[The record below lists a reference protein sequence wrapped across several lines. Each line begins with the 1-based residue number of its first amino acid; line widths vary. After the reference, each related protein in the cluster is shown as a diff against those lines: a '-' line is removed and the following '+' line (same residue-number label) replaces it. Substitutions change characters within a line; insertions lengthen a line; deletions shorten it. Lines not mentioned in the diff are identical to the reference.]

1 MLFINEKIVF
11 KKFLTQNTYFFL
23 LTSLSITFI
32 VWAIRAV
39 NNLDI
44 VSEDGH
50 SFFIYVNYTLLVFP
64 KIFGQVLP
72 IIFFTSLFYSII
84 KYENNNELKIFWIN
98 GINKVNFYNVV
109 LRYTFLFFLVQILIS
124 TVLSPY
130 MQNKAREFIQDS
142 TLDFFPS
149 LFQEKKFIDTV
160 EKLTIFIETKNS
172 MNDLRNIYLKDD
184 SGSSPKIIIAKKGQ
198 LISKDNKRVLRLYDG
213 NFINMDRDG
222 KSSSFNFEKTDFNL
236 SKFATKSTTYRK
248 IQETN
253 MKELFKCANYI
264 LVKKLPYVEKYL
276 VCNND
281 GINEI
286 ISEIYKRIYKPFYL
300 FLLSSIVILLLI
312 SNHEEKRFKNIKLLI
327 FFFGIVMIIFSEIS
341 VNFSGKSDFNLMISI
356 ISPIIL
362 FLILYIF
369 FYKKVNYTE
378 YKE

>member
-72 IIFFTSLFYSII
+72 IIFFTSLFYNII

-98 GINKVNFYNVV
+98 GINKINFYNVI
-109 LRYTFLFFLVQILIS
+109 LRYTFLFFLIQVFIS
-124 TVLSPY
+124 TILSPY

-184 SGSSPKIIIAKKGQ
+184 SGSSPRIIIAKKGQ
-198 LISKDNKRVLRLYDG
+198 LISQDNRRILRLYDG
-213 NFINMDRDG
+213 KFLNMYRDG

-236 SKFATKSTTYRK
+236 SKFVTKSTTYRK
-248 IQETN
+248 VQETYIT
-253 MKELFKCANYI
+253 ELLRCVNYI
-264 LVKKLPYVEKYL
+264 LIKKISYIEEYL
-276 VCNND
+276 ICNKD
-281 GINEI
+281 GIDEI
-286 ISEIYKRIYKPFYL
+286 VSEIYKRIYKPFYL
-300 FLLSSIVILLLI
+300 FLLSSIVIFLLM
-312 SNHEEKRFKNIKLLI
+312 SNHEEKKFKNIKFLI
-327 FFFGIVMIIFSEIS
+327 FFLGVALIVLSEIS
-341 VNFSGKSDFNLMISI
+341 VNFSGVSDFNLVVSLVF
-356 ISPIIL
+356 PIIL
-362 FLILYIF
+362 FLILYIL
-369 FYKKVNYTE
+369 FYKKNNYTK
-378 YKE
+378 YKR

>member
-1 MLFINEKIVF
+1 
-11 KKFLTQNTYFFL
+11 
-23 LTSLSITFI
+23 
-32 VWAIRAV
+32 
-39 NNLDI
+39 
-44 VSEDGH
+44 
-50 SFFIYVNYTLLVFP
+50 
-64 KIFGQVLP
+64 
-72 IIFFTSLFYSII
+72 
-84 KYENNNELKIFWIN
+84 
-98 GINKVNFYNVV
+98 
-109 LRYTFLFFLVQILIS
+109 
-124 TVLSPY
+124 

>member
-198 LISKDNKRVLRLYDG
+198 LISKDNKRVLRLYNG
-213 NFINMDRDG
+213 NFINMDSDG

>member
-72 IIFFTSLFYSII
+72 VIFFTSLFYNII

-98 GINKVNFYNVV
+98 GINKINFYNVL
-109 LRYTFLFFLVQILIS
+109 LRYTFLFFLIQIFIS
-124 TVLSPY
+124 TILSPY

-172 MNDLRNIYLKDD
+172 MNDLKNIYLKDD
-184 SGSSPKIIIAKKGQ
+184 SGSSPRIIIAKKGQ
-198 LISKDNKRVLRLYDG
+198 LISEDNRRILRLYDG
-213 NFINMDRDG
+213 KFLNMYRDG

-236 SKFATKSTTYRK
+236 SKFVTKSTTYRK
-248 IQETN
+248 VQETYIT
-253 MKELFKCANYI
+253 ELLRCVNYI
-264 LVKKLPYVEKYL
+264 LIKKIPYIEEYL
-276 VCNND
+276 ICNKD
-281 GINEI
+281 GIDEI

-300 FLLSSIVILLLI
+300 FLLSSIVIFLLM
-312 SNHEEKRFKNIKLLI
+312 SNHEEKKFKNIKFLI
-327 FFFGIVMIIFSEIS
+327 FFLGITMIILSEIS
-341 VNFSGKSDFNLMISI
+341 VNFSGVSDFNLVISVAL
-356 ISPIIL
+356 PIIL

-369 FYKKVNYTE
+369 FYKKVNYT
-378 YKE
+378 KHKK

>member
-1 MLFINEKIVF
+1 
-11 KKFLTQNTYFFL
+11 
-23 LTSLSITFI
+23 
-32 VWAIRAV
+32 
-39 NNLDI
+39 
-44 VSEDGH
+44 
-50 SFFIYVNYTLLVFP
+50 
-64 KIFGQVLP
+64 
-72 IIFFTSLFYSII
+72 
-84 KYENNNELKIFWIN
+84 
-98 GINKVNFYNVV
+98 
-109 LRYTFLFFLVQILIS
+109 
-124 TVLSPY
+124 

-286 ISEIYKRIYKPFYL
+286 ISEIYIGA
-300 FLLSSIVILLLI
+300 INHVLLLRILSNKINRLLKIKEQNNLSNNLDSLINACKPPIFWKEKPIVKQQLNIWNLSDLKKILSEINDTEIMCKKNPQI
-312 SNHEEKRFKNIKLLI
+312 SNAI
-327 FFFGIVMIIFSEIS
+327 FFNLFSEICKKA
-341 VNFSGKSDFNLMISI
+341 NNIS
-356 ISPIIL
+356 L
-362 FLILYIF
+362 
-369 FYKKVNYTE
+369 
-378 YKE
+378 